1 MHPLPHPQLT
11 IATTSTAVKLLSTP
25 LKLTIGITHDP
36 VTHRWKTFGLNS
48 SPGEFP
54 GGLTVRIQYFLCH
67 GPGSIPSEGT
77 VIPQATQHSQKEI
90 HLAISFAP
98 YTALLHK

>member
-1 MHPLPHPQLT
+1 MVITQLH
-11 IATTSTAVKLLSTP
+11 IGGNLLV
-25 LKLTIGITHDP
+25 LT
-36 VTHRWKTFGLNS
+36 
-48 SPGEFP
+48 PGEFP

-67 GPGSIPSEGT
+67 GPGSIPSEAT